1 MAKLPKLSPS
11 TKSKI
16 KEGVGDFTK
25 KTLSNVGSAVLAGLG
40 TGGSFNFGAADSG
53 AEDAIE
59 SGKQTGPTGDKSKD
73 VINAL
78 RDLQSDVN
86 KQSAA
91 LKKNNGLLAKQ
102 TDILTKGFEA
112 LIDSNNKNIELLSQM
127 SGGVSLGDLLKSS
140 ASSVLPSLASPAA
153 VTAIAAI
160 SAAAAYELYKSGKE
174 YLDMPNRPDFKKLQE
189 KSAGLTEQEEI
200 NSAWTSRGKTMG
212 GSKSLPSGAARDGEL
227 EPGYSGLSGQVLL
240 NAIANPAGPSS
251 AAPVATTASR
261 IWTPKQEAPPA
272 GGAVSIGRSPNA
284 PAGAAAPAATET
296 QKTYYDK
303 MYNALYAAAKEK
315 GVPNPEV
322 IAQLGATQTSLE
334 TGYGRHM
341 VGNNAFGIKGSG
353 QNSVNAGTQEF
364 VGGKMV
370 GMKQSFRSY
379 NNVTDSAADYIDF
392 LQKNPRY
399 KGVLAAT
406 NINEAITA
414 QSKTGYATDP
424 NYGSKL
430 ASINTKMG
438 GGGMGGGGMSGGE
451 MVAGRSGGQAIAGN
465 MNGIN
470 PKLENAVNM
479 AASEYFDA
487 TGRRIQITSGL
498 RDSSKQAQLY
508 QAYISG
514 KSPYPAARPGTS
526 KHEKGFAVDI
536 NSADAAAMD
545 KMGILAKYGLSRP
558 VPNDPVHIEMAG
570 LGGGGESSGGGG
582 GYAEKGGGEGGG
594 GGRAPA
600 AAAASVAPAA
610 SSGGAALSKKESSTL
625 KQAMAVTDPHVKS
638 RAMFQAAQDAEARGE
653 NSTALFWAADK
664 QRQSELANL
673 SSQPKTAA
681 SKQAATTKQ
690 AAKVE
695 TPSKAYDMSDPNQS
709 AYSGDTGTWQ
719 KTDVTTNPDAAAYS
733 GDTGTWTSRPGA
745 AAEAAQPAVGY
756 DKPFPTGTWTSRPGA
771 AAEAAQPAVGYDKPF
786 PTTYQTLQAERVR
799 SNTELANDSIRV
811 KMYDQDTEE
820 TYGANATA
828 GRNKIAEDQAKMA
841 AISSGEQTPAQ
852 VRGSM
857 RQAAAGIQGT
867 PADLGRQAIQKS
879 QDTEPGYSGASGQTL
894 QNAINTPAE
903 SSSDNSQSSIK
914 PEDTSIG
921 AQEFNRIFGNFY
933 NATAGW

>member
-25 KTLSNVGSAVLAGLG
+25 KTLSNVGSGVLAGLG

-102 TDILTKGFEA
+102 NDLLAKGFEA
-112 LIDSNNKNIELLSQM
+112 LISGNEKILSQM
-127 SGGVSLGDLLKSS
+127 SQAGGGSVAESIVTTAGVLKTLIESPLARKILTASGAVSTGLVAAGVVGATINEKSEKNKLKQDLANKGD
-140 ASSVLPSLASPAA
+140 
-153 VTAIAAI
+153 T
-160 SAAAAYELYKSGKE
+160 
-174 YLDMPNRPDFKKLQE
+174 KKLREVIESEIRSITEDIGYEGTMSEKDIQE
-189 KSAGLTEQEEI
+189 KVDKEVKRYSKPAG
-200 NSAWTSRGKTMG
+200 
-212 GSKSLPSGAARDGEL
+212 
-227 EPGYSGLSGQVLL
+227 EPGYSGASGQVLQ
-240 NAIANPAGPSS
+240 NAIASS

-261 IWTPKQEAPPA
+261 MWTPRQEAPPA

-353 QNSVNAGTQEF
+353 PNSVNAGTQEF

-438 GGGMGGGGMSGGE
+438 GGGMSGGE

-465 MNGIN
+465 MDGIN
-470 PKLENAVNM
+470 PKLANAVNM

-526 KHEKGFAVDI
+526 KHEKGFALDI

-756 DKPFPTGTWTSRPGA
+756 DR
-771 AAEAAQPAVGYDKPF
+771 PF
-786 PTTYQTLQAERVR
+786 PTTYQALQAERVK
-799 SNTELANDSIRV
+799 SNTELANDAIRV
-811 KMYDQDTEE
+811 RMYDQDTEE

-828 GRNKIAEDQAKMA
+828 ERNKIAEDQAKMA
-841 AISSGEQTPAQ
+841 AISSGEQTPVQ

-879 QDTEPGYSGASGQTL
+879 QDTEPGYSGASGQVL
-894 QNAINTPAE
+894 QNAVSSPTE
-903 SSSDNSQSSIK
+903 SGEDKSQSSIK
-914 PEDTSIG
+914 PEDSSIG
-921 AQEFNRIFGNFY
+921 AQEFNRLFGNFW

>member
-1 MAKLPKLSPS
+1 MAGLPKISPS

-25 KTLSNVGSAVLAGLG
+25 KTLSNVGSGVLAGLG

-53 AEDAIE
+53 AEDAID

-102 TDILTKGFEA
+102 NDLLAKGFEA
-112 LIDSNNKNIELLSQM
+112 LISGNEKILSQM
-127 SGGVSLGDLLKSS
+127 SQAGGGGGGAASDALSTFAESLFSS
-140 ASSVLPSLASPAA
+140 FAKNPTVLA
-153 VTAIAAI
+153 VTAAT
-160 SAAAAYELYKSGKE
+160 AAALYGLNKVSEKISQ
-174 YLDMPNRPDFKKLQE
+174 DPNFKKLQE
-189 KSAGLTEQEEI
+189 RDKDKTTEQLENE
-200 NSAWTSRGKTMG
+200 AWNGLRKQTSRN
-212 GSKSLPSGAARDGEL
+212 PSNIGDASPISYEKAG
-227 EPGYSGLSGQVLL
+227 EPGYSGASGQVLQ

-261 IWTPKQEAPPA
+261 MWTPKQEAPPA

-296 QKTYYDK
+296 QKAYYDK

-322 IAQLGATQTSLE
+322 IAKLGATQTSLE

-353 QNSVNAGTQEF
+353 PNSVNAGTQEF

-438 GGGMGGGGMSGGE
+438 GGGMSGGE

-470 PKLENAVNM
+470 PKLANAVNM

-487 TGRRIQITSGL
+487 TGRHIQITSGL

-514 KSPYPAARPGTS
+514 RSPYPAARPGTS

-582 GYAEKGGGEGGG
+582 GYAEKGGGGGGG

-600 AAAASVAPAA
+600 ASSGGAPAAASVAPAA

-733 GDTGTWTSRPGA
+733 GDAGTWTSRPGA

-756 DKPFPTGTWTSRPGA
+756 DR
-771 AAEAAQPAVGYDKPF
+771 PF
-786 PTTYQTLQAERVR
+786 PTTYQALQAERVR

-811 KMYDQDTEE
+811 RMYDQDTEE

-828 GRNKIAEDQAKMA
+828 ERNKIAEDQAKMA
-841 AISSGEQTPAQ
+841 AISSGEQTPVQ

-879 QDTEPGYSGASGQTL
+879 QDTEPGYSGASGQVL
-894 QNAINTPAE
+894 QNAISSPAE